1 MNVFEDASRFLP
13 VHGRCVAT
21 IGKFD
26 GVHLGHRLILE
37 QLRERA
43 NALKLPT
50 LAVVIEPHPEEFF
63 AGGGGGRP
71 ARLSELDE
79 KLRLLE
85 SQGVDHCHVLR
96 FDQAMSR
103 TPARDYV
110 REILVRGL
118 GVAALIIG
126 GDFRFGRDR
135 EGDFSLLEQM
145 GGEFGFTLH
154 RARNRD
160 IDGRRVS
167 STRVRKALAADDFKL
182 AERLLGRPYGIRG
195 KVVRGERLG
204 ARLGYPTCNL
214 ELGPNRLPLR
224 GIFAAEAIVHGESH
238 PAAASIGVRPTVSDA
253 GKLLL
258 EAHLL
263 DFHGTLYGETIEVR
277 FRHKLRDEEKFDS
290 LEALRERM
298 ADDVARTRQL
308 LPPAE
313 NH

>member
-26 GVHLGHRLILE
+26 GVHLGHQLILE
-37 QLRERA
+37 QLREQA
-43 NALKLPT
+43 GDLELPT

-63 AGGGGGRP
+63 AGAGGERP

-85 SQGVDHCHVLR
+85 SHGVDHCHVLR
-96 FDQAMSR
+96 FDQAMSQ
-103 TPARDYV
+103 TPARGYV

-126 GDFRFGRDR
+126 GDFRFGRGR

-145 GGEFGFTLH
+145 GGEFDFTLH
-154 RARNRD
+154 RARDRSV
-160 IDGRRVS
+160 DGCRVS
-167 STRVRKALAADDFKL
+167 STRVRKALAAGDFKL
-182 AERLLGRPYGIRG
+182 AERLLGRPWGIRG
-195 KVVRGERLG
+195 EVVRGEQLG

-214 ELGPNRLPLR
+214 ELGPNRLPLQ
-224 GIFAAEAIVHGESH
+224 GVFAAEAIVHGQSH

-263 DFHGTLYGETIEVR
+263 DFHGALYGETIELR

-290 LEALRERM
+290 LEELRERM

-308 LPPAE
+308 LSPFE

>member
-1 MNVFEDASRFLP
+1 MNVFEDVSRFLP

-26 GVHLGHRLILE
+26 GVHLGHQLILE
-37 QLRERA
+37 QLREQA
-43 NALKLPT
+43 GDLELPT

-63 AGGGGGRP
+63 AGGGDERP

-85 SQGVDHCHVLR
+85 SHGVDHCHVLR
-96 FDQAMSR
+96 FDQAMSQ
-103 TPARDYV
+103 TPARGYV
-110 REILVRGL
+110 RKILVRGL
-118 GVAALIIG
+118 GIAALVIG
-126 GDFRFGRDR
+126 GDFRFGRGR

-145 GGEFGFTLH
+145 GREFDFTLH
-154 RARNRD
+154 RARDRSM
-160 IDGRRVS
+160 DGCRVS
-167 STRVRKALAADDFKL
+167 STRVRKALAASDFKL
-182 AERLLGRPYGIRG
+182 AERLLGRPWGIRG
-195 KVVRGERLG
+195 EVVRGERLG

-214 ELGPNRLPLR
+214 ELGPNRLPIQ
-224 GIFAAEAIVHGESH
+224 GVFAAEAIVHGQSH

-263 DFHGTLYGETIEVR
+263 DFDGVLYGETIELR

-290 LEALRERM
+290 LEELRERM

-308 LPPAE
+308 LPPVE